1 MALNLFENVIDEKV
15 IDSLDKD
22 TLEKLLKMFDKAGY

>member
-1 MALNLFENVIDEKV
+1 MAINLFDNVIDEKV

-22 TLEKLLKMFDKAGY
+22 TLQTLLNILEKV

>member
-1 MALNLFENVIDEKV
+1 MALNLFENVVDEKV

-22 TLEKLLKMFDKAGY
+22 TLVALLKMLDKVK

>member
-1 MALNLFENVIDEKV
+1 MALNLFEDVVDEKV

-22 TLEKLLKMFDKAGY
+22 TLNTLLKILEKI